1 MFTLFSVVSFHSEKL
16 RGYECVG
23 PWGIVDSMAMMARLA
38 VLVVGLGLV
47 GASGVI
53 DAAAG
58 TEASG
63 EESHTSM
70 TDVASSLGHTR
81 ARQLVSKAAGR
92 VDAAIVAS
100 TGFPGQRSDV
110 EIRRLGSAERRH
122 ILGAEPDR
130 TIDLPVHGSGVE
142 DAYLELVSRGGHVDL
157 RGGYARFSGDAT
169 LFRGPLRPAAYLV
182 FKAEAHHRYLVECS
196 AWASDAVAT
205 LSASDGEAVFGVQA
219 DERVSLLYRS
229 KNDGGAAKWVTVV
242 ISADRP
248 DWFLEGCELSSA
260 EI

>member
-1 MFTLFSVVSFHSEKL
+1 
-16 RGYECVG
+16 
-23 PWGIVDSMAMMARLA
+23 MALMARLA
-38 VLVVGLGLV
+38 VLVGGLGLV

-58 TEASG
+58 TEGAGLGSDASIS
-63 EESHTSM
+63 E
-70 TDVASSLGHTR
+70 VASSLAHTR

-100 TGFPGQRSDV
+100 TGSPGQRADV
-110 EIRRLGSAERRH
+110 EIRRLSSAERRQ
-122 ILGAEPDR
+122 ILGAEPGR
-130 TIDLPVHGSGVE
+130 SIDLPVHGSGVE

-182 FKAEAHHRYLVECS
+182 FKAEAHHRYLIECG
-196 AWASDAVAT
+196 AWASDPVAT
-205 LSASDGEAVFGVQA
+205 LSASDGEAVFEVRA
-219 DERVSLLYRS
+219 DQRVSLLYRS
-229 KNDGGAAKWVTVV
+229 ANNGDAAKRVTVV

-248 DWFLEGCELSSA
+248 EWFLEGCELSSA
-260 EI
+260 EF